1 MILFYSFNVLVNV
14 HVIKVFLR
22 DNIISVGKWLRILT
36 LLASVLKLTCLK
48 RGSPKKRT
56 LESTKNIDSVGPK
69 M

>member
-48 RGSPKKRT
+48 RGSPKNRT

-69 M
+69 I

>member
-1 MILFYSFNVLVNV
+1 MILFYFFNVLVNV

-22 DNIISVGKWLRILT
+22 DNIISVGKWLR
-36 LLASVLKLTCLK
+36 
-48 RGSPKKRT
+48 GSPKKRT

>member
-1 MILFYSFNVLVNV
+1 MILFYFFNVLVNV

-48 RGSPKKRT
+48 RGSPKR
-56 LESTKNIDSVGPK
+56 EH
-69 M
+69 